1 MEIRR
6 RVKENKGWEFEVT
19 GFPFLPVR
27 QGQRLRYGNYEFEV
41 VPLKGHTYGQMGLYE
56 ARQHILFSAD
66 QVIDGIVPI
75 VGTTFPDEHLLAGYL
90 ASLNQ
95 FLHVYKSCM
104 LLPAHNEPIWDVKRV
119 VNRILYAYNEKIEL
133 MRQILY
139 HSRREMTVRQV
150 GCIAYGM
157 GEIPADTKEF
167 VKLKMVMSK
176 TFSCLEYLR
185 DRDLVIRSERDGT
198 FYWQSAEL

>member
-1 MEIRR
+1 MKVFISADIEGTAITATREGCR
-6 RVKENKGWEFEVT
+6 PGEFE
-19 GFPFLPVR
+19 
-27 QGQRLRYGNYEFEV
+27 YE
-41 VPLKGHTYGQMGLYE
+41 
-56 ARQHILFSAD
+56 R
-66 QVIDGIVPI
+66 
-75 VGTTFPDEHLLAGYL
+75 
-90 ASLNQ
+90 
-95 FLHVYKSCM
+95 
-104 LLPAHNEPIWDVKRV
+104 
-119 VNRILYAYNEKIEL
+119 
-133 MRQILY
+133 
-139 HSRREMTVRQV
+139 SRREMTVRQV